1 MNFELITAH
10 FGDSLLEQVA
20 NTNFLVYLTNAFCL
34 VRKIKKLWVP
44 LFEEFDTKSLIE
56 CTENAI
62 KLTLS
67 ITFRVF

>member
-10 FGDSLLEQVA
+10 FGDSFLEQVA

-34 VRKIKKLWVP
+34 VRKIKKLWLP
-44 LFEEFDTKSLIE
+44 LFEEFDTKSVIE
-56 CTENAI
+56 CIENAS
-62 KLTLS
+62 KLAFA